1 MYSLLQY
8 LQYILWTVI
17 SLQYIPFPAMHDE
30 NKTDIRGSV
39 ADRNEHPGLIS
50 TDWLNCH
57 LLLETYRGKLT
68 LFILLSFHKLSSS
81 PPSPSELRLD

>member
-1 MYSLLQY
+1 M
-8 LQYILWTVI
+8 I

-57 LLLETYRGKLT
+57 LLLETDRGK